1 MRILILALTE
11 LRLMGW
17 GMKRYF
23 FNTGALVL
31 VMYLVFL
38 GMFWGVRAIAGGSV
52 SGDSLDSMVVGYVL
66 WLMAMMSIQ
75 GTGGEVMNESQTGTL
90 EQLYLSP
97 LGADMIFLFRLINGI
112 LFNYIFVTIMLF
124 LSMLTT
130 GRMLT
135 VNFPYFY
142 GVLFLSILSLV
153 GISFMLGGI
162 GLIHKR
168 IGSVYGILSFA
179 LIGMMLLP
187 VYPFT
192 PWALLPFVAGA
203 HAVNSSTVH
212 GTVFPAWWYMY
223 IAANSLFY
231 LFAGLAIF
239 RVFERKA
246 MRLNKMGQY

>member
-1 MRILILALTE
+1 MRTLNLAFAE
-11 LRLMGW
+11 LRLLGW
-17 GMKRYF
+17 GLKRYL

-38 GMFWGVRAIAGGSV
+38 GMFWGVKAIAGDSV

-75 GTGGEVMNESQTGTL
+75 GTGAEVMNESQTGTL
-90 EQLYLSP
+90 EQLYLCP
-97 LGADMIFLFRLINGI
+97 LGADTIFFFRLLNGI

-130 GRMLT
+130 GRTLT
-135 VNFPYFY
+135 VDFPHFY

-179 LIGMMLLP
+179 LIGMMMLP

-192 PWALLPFVAGA
+192 PWALLPFIAGA
-203 HAVNSSTVH
+203 HTVNSQTVH

-223 IAANSLFY
+223 LTGNSLFY
-231 LFAGLAIF
+231 LAVGLAVF
-239 RVFERKA
+239 RVFERRA
-246 MRLNKMGQY
+246 MVLNKMGQY

>member
-1 MRILILALTE
+1 MRILTLALAE

-17 GMKRYF
+17 GLKRYF

-38 GMFWGVRAIAGGSV
+38 GMFWGVRSIAGESV
-52 SGDSLDSMVVGYVL
+52 SADSLDSMVVGYVL
-66 WLMAMMSIQ
+66 WLMAMMTIQ

-97 LGADMIFLFRLINGI
+97 LGADMVFLFRLVNAI
-112 LFNYIFVTIMLF
+112 LFNYLFITIMLY

-135 VNFPYFY
+135 VNFPFFY
-142 GVLFLSILSLV
+142 GILFLSILSLV
-153 GISFMLGGI
+153 GISFMIGGI

-192 PWALLPFVAGA
+192 AWALLPFIAGA
-203 HAVNSSTVH
+203 RTVNSFTVH

-223 IAANSLFY
+223 ISANSLFY
-231 LFAGLAIF
+231 LAAGMAVF

-246 MRLNKMGQY
+246 MSMNKMGQY

>member
-1 MRILILALTE
+1 MRMLTLAVAE

-17 GMKRYF
+17 GLKRYF

-75 GTGGEVMNESQTGTL
+75 ATGGEVMNESQTGTL

-97 LGADMIFLFRLINGI
+97 LGADMIFLFRILNGI

-135 VNFPYFY
+135 VDFPFFY
-142 GVLFLSILSLV
+142 GVLLLSILSLV

-192 PWALLPFVAGA
+192 GWALLPFVAGA
-203 HAVNSSTVH
+203 HTVNSHTVH
-212 GTVFPAWWYMY
+212 GTNFPAWWY
-223 IAANSLFY
+223 ILITANSLFY
-231 LFAGLAIF
+231 LAAGLMVF

>member
-1 MRILILALTE
+1 MRILTLALTE

-17 GMKRYF
+17 GLKRYF
-23 FNTGALVL
+23 FNTGAMVL

-38 GMFWGVRAIAGGSV
+38 GMFWGVRAIAGESV

-66 WLMAMMSIQ
+66 WLTAMMAIQ
-75 GTGGEVMNESQTGTL
+75 GTGGEVMGESQTGTL

-97 LGADMIFLFRLINGI
+97 LGADMIFLFRLVNSI
-112 LFNYIFVTIMLF
+112 LFNYIFVTVMLF

-142 GVLFLSILSLV
+142 GMLFLSILSLV
-153 GISFMLGGI
+153 GISFMLGAI

-187 VYPFT
+187 VYPFK

-203 HAVNSSTVH
+203 HTVNSFTVH
-212 GTVFPAWWYMY
+212 GTVFPAWWYIY
-223 IAANSLFY
+223 VAANSLFY
-231 LFAGLAIF
+231 LAAGLAIF

>member
-1 MRILILALTE
+1 MRILTLALTE

-17 GMKRYF
+17 GLKRYL
-23 FNTGALVL
+23 FNTGAMVL

-66 WLMAMMSIQ
+66 WLTAMMSIQ

-90 EQLYLSP
+90 EQIYLSP

-153 GISFMLGGI
+153 GISFMLGAI

-192 PWALLPFVAGA
+192 PWALLPFIAGA
-203 HAVNSSTVH
+203 HAVNASTVH

-223 IAANSLFY
+223 ITANSLFY
-231 LFAGLAIF
+231 LFSGLLVF
-239 RVFERKA
+239 RIFERKA
-246 MRLNKMGQY
+246 MRMNKMGQY